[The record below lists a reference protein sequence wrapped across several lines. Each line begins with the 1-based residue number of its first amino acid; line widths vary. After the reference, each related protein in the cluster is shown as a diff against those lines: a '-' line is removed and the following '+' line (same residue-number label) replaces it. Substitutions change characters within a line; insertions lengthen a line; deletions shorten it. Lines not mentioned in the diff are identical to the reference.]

1 MQNKGLIRF
10 LAIAFLL
17 VCLFQLSFSFATRKV
32 ENKARAIAANYV
44 ESEQGQNDIAA
55 CVKKHGNNE
64 MSAAEFKNITSI
76 VTDSLRNVKETYF
89 LDSMANEKIWMGFTY
104 KKCQAREI
112 NLGLDLK
119 GGMNVMLEVSTVDV
133 VKALAN
139 YTNDET
145 FNKAIDMAL
154 EQQKKSVNEDFV
166 SLFYDAIVSIKPD
179 VRLAG
184 YFSSQLTGTT
194 LNDDNATIL
203 SKLKEET
210 SSAYDRTYEIL
221 RKRIDKFGVA
231 QPTIQR
237 LQASERILVELPG
250 VKDPQRVRKLLKGTA
265 QLEFWATFSGDM
277 SDGRLAA
284 EYSRVAGY
292 LQATDEFL
300 ASRAANTGNAD
311 AIDSA
316 ATDAVADS
324 LNEMIAEPLADAG
337 DADAQSEQYKKE
349 HPLMS
354 LFVPMKDANGN
365 AYQPF
370 PPVVFRAVEAD
381 TATVNRMIA
390 EGVRAGKVNPR
401 EVKYLWSVKPVEENS
416 NVFELYA
423 IKIEDFDR
431 NTNLP
436 KAKLDGSVITDARQ
450 DFSNTE
456 GNEISMTMN
465 SEGAHAWKNITHDNV
480 GKCVAIV
487 LDDQVYSAPR
497 VNGEIAGGRS
507 SITGNFTLDE
517 AKDLANVLKSGKL
530 PAPARIVQEAVVGPS
545 LGQESIHK
553 GLISFILAFVIVLIY
568 MVVFY
573 NRAGWVSVV
582 ALVTNVFL
590 LMGVLAS
597 IGAVLTLPGIA
608 GIVLT
613 MAMAVDGNVIIYE
626 RIKEELRVG
635 KSVANAVEEGFK
647 NAMSAII
654 DGQVTTFLLGLV
666 LIMFGSGT
674 IQGFAV
680 TLCIGIVT
688 SLFTSIF
695 ITRLVIDWML
705 NHKKSLNFS
714 FSFTENFMRNVH
726 IDFLGKRKV
735 FYIIGIS
742 AIVICFIGIFG
753 RGLGMGIDFTGGRT
767 YVVRFDQDVNVVD
780 VRASLANEFD
790 EAPEVKSFG
799 PSNQVKITTNIVAED
814 YYDAFRSAHNL
825 AATDTVTDEMVINE
839 KLFAGTKQFFGK
851 SDDGKE
857 ITMRQFSDADV
868 YPYGIIQSEQVEATM
883 ATDMKRSS
891 ILAVLGGLLVIFAYI
906 GIRFKSWR
914 FGVGSVAA
922 LAHDTILIIGLF
934 ALLRGLLPFSLD
946 VDQSFIAAVLTI
958 IGYSIN
964 ATVVIFDRVRENRT
978 LYPKR
983 TLVEHMNDAI
993 NATLARTINTSGTTF
1008 FTLLMMFIF
1017 GGEVIRGFIF
1027 ALLVGVVCGMFS
1039 SVCLACNIVYEVSKK
1054 REEKRLASVKV
1065 K

>member
-17 VCLFQLSFSFATRKV
+17 VCLFQLSFSFATKKV
-32 ENKARAIAANYV
+32 ENKAKAIAANYV
-44 ESEQGQNDIAA
+44 ESEQGQQDIAD
-55 CVKKHGNNE
+55 CVKRHGNSD
-64 MSAAEFKNITSI
+64 MSAAELKNVTSI
-76 VTDSLRNVKETYF
+76 VTDSLRAVKETYF

-104 KKCQAREI
+104 RKCQAREI

-145 FNKAIDMAL
+145 FNKAIEMAL

-166 SLFYDAIVSIKPD
+166 SLFYDAIISIKPD

-194 LNDDNATIL
+194 LNDDNNTIL

-265 QLEFWATFSGDM
+265 QLEFWATYSGDM
-277 SDGRLAA
+277 SDPRLAA
-284 EYSRVAGY
+284 EYNRVAGY
-292 LQATDEFL
+292 LTATDEYL
-300 ASRAANTGNAD
+300 ASRSNIAVAETEAD
-311 AIDSA
+311 TLSADEAEIDSVA
-316 ATDAVADS
+316 EAVA
-324 LNEMIAEPLADAG
+324 ETIPGEAE
-337 DADAQSEQYKKE
+337 ADAQSEQYKKD

-354 LFVPMKDANGN
+354 LFAQWQG
-365 AYQPF
+365 YQPY

-381 TATVNRMIA
+381 TATVNHMIA
-390 EGVRAGKVNPR
+390 EGIRAGKINAR

-416 NVFELYA
+416 NVYELYA

-431 NTNLP
+431 NTNFP

-545 LGQESIHK
+545 LGQESIQK
-553 GLISFILAFVIVLIY
+553 GLISFILAFIIVLIY

-626 RIKEELRVG
+626 RIKEEIRAG
-635 KSVANAVEEGFK
+635 KSIANSVDEGFK

-705 NHKKSLNFS
+705 NHKKKLSFS

-726 IDFLGKRKV
+726 IDFLGRRKM
-735 FYIIGIS
+735 FYIIGVC
-742 AIVICFIGIFG
+742 AIVICFIGIFA
-753 RGLGMGIDFTGGRT
+753 RSLGMGIDFTGGRT

-780 VRASLANEFD
+780 VRASLSNEFE
-790 EAPEVKSFG
+790 EAPEVKSYG

-814 YYDAFRSAHNL
+814 YYEAFRAAHGL
-825 AATDTVTDEMVINE
+825 SATDTITDEMVINE
-839 KLFAGTKQFFGK
+839 KLYAGTKQFFGK

-857 ITMRQFSDADV
+857 ITMRQFADADV

-922 LAHDTILIIGLF
+922 LTHDTILIIGLF
-934 ALLRGLLPFSLD
+934 ALLHGLLPFSLD

-964 ATVVIFDRVRENRT
+964 ATVVIFDRVRENRN
-978 LYPKR
+978 LYPKH
-983 TLVEHMNDAI
+983 TLIEHMNDAI

-1027 ALLVGVVCGMFS
+1027 ALLIGVVCGMFS
-1039 SVCLACNIVYEVSKK
+1039 SVCLACPIVYEVSKR
-1054 REEKRLASVKV
+1054 REEKKLQKI

>member
-10 LAIAFLL
+10 LAIAFVL
-17 VCLFQLSFSFATRKV
+17 VCLFQLSFSFATKKV
-32 ENKARAIAANYV
+32 ENKAKANAAKYV
-44 ESEQGQNDIAA
+44 ESAQGQSDINA
-55 CVKKHGNNE
+55 CVKKQGNSE
-64 MSAAEFKNITSI
+64 LSAAELKNLTAI
-76 VTDSLRNVKETYF
+76 VTDSLRTVKETYY
-89 LDSMANEKIWMGFTY
+89 LDSMANEKVWLGFTY

-145 FNKAIDMAL
+145 FNKAVEMAL

-166 SLFYDAIVSIKPD
+166 SLFYDAIISIKPD

-194 LNDDNATIL
+194 LNDDNNTIL
-203 SKLKEET
+203 AKLKEET

-231 QPTIQR
+231 QPTIQK

-265 QLEFWATFSGDM
+265 QLEFWATYSGDM
-277 SDGRLAA
+277 TDARLLN
-284 EYSRVAGY
+284 EYNRVAGY
-292 LQATDEFL
+292 LTATDEYL
-300 ASRAANTGNAD
+300 AARHNNNTVDSVVTAD
-311 AIDSA
+311 SN
-316 ATDAVADS
+316 AVADS
-324 LNEMIAEPLADAG
+324 VATTEQTELAGVPEAET
-337 DADAQSEQYKKE
+337 DAQSEQYRKE

-354 LFVPMKDANGN
+354 LFAQWQG
-365 AYQPF
+365 YQPY
-370 PPVVFRAVEAD
+370 PPVVFRATEAD
-381 TATVNRMIA
+381 TAAVNRMIA
-390 EGVRAGKVNPR
+390 EGIRAGKINAR

-416 NVFELYA
+416 NIFELYA
-423 IKIEDFDR
+423 IKIEDYDR

-456 GNEISMTMN
+456 GNEISMSMN
-465 SEGAHAWKNITHDNV
+465 SEGAHAWKNITHDNI

-553 GLISFILAFVIVLIY
+553 GLVSFILAFIIVLIY
-568 MVVFY
+568 MVIFY

-626 RIKEELRVG
+626 RIKEELRAG
-635 KSVANAVEEGFK
+635 NSLSNSIDKGFK

-705 NHKKSLNFS
+705 NHKKKINFS
-714 FSFTENFMRNVH
+714 FSFSENFMRNANF
-726 IDFLGKRKV
+726 DFMGKRKV
-735 FYIIGIS
+735 FYIIAAC
-742 AIVICFIGIFG
+742 AIVLCLVGIFG
-753 RGLGMGIDFTGGRT
+753 RHLSMGIDFTGGRT

-780 VRASLANEFD
+780 VRASLADEFD
-790 EAPEVKSFG
+790 EAPEVKSYG
-799 PSNQVKITTNIVAED
+799 PNNQVKITTNIVAED
-814 YYDAFRSAHNL
+814 YYEAYRQAHNL
-825 AATDTVTDEMVINE
+825 SANDTITDEMVINE
-839 KLFAGTKQFFGK
+839 KLFEGTKKYFSK
-851 SDDGKE
+851 TDDGKD
-857 ITMRQFSDADV
+857 ISLAQFSNADI

-914 FGVGSVAA
+914 FGIGSITA

-934 ALLRGLLPFSLD
+934 ALLRGIMPFSLD
-946 VDQSFIAAVLTI
+946 VDQSFIAAILTV

-964 ATVVIFDRVRENRT
+964 ATVVIFDRVRENRS

-983 TLVEHMNDAI
+983 TLIQHMNDAI
-993 NATLARTINTSGTTF
+993 NSTLARTINTSGTTF

-1027 ALLVGVVCGMFS
+1027 ALLIGVLCGMFS
-1039 SVCLACNIVYEVSKK
+1039 SVCLACPIVYEVSKK
-1054 REEKRLASVKV
+1054 REEKRLQANK
-1065 K
+1065 

>member
-10 LAIAFLL
+10 LAIAFVL

-32 ENKARAIAANYV
+32 ENKAKANAVKYV
-44 ESEQGQNDIAA
+44 ESAQGKSDIDACLKRQAGND
-55 CVKKHGNNE
+55 
-64 MSAAEFKNITSI
+64 MSAAELKNLTAI
-76 VTDSLRNVKETYF
+76 VTDSLRATKETYY
-89 LDSMANEKIWMGFTY
+89 LDSMANEKVWMGFTY

-139 YTNDET
+139 YTNDEV

-154 EQQKKSVNEDFV
+154 EQQKKSVNENFV
-166 SLFYDAIVSIKPD
+166 SLFYDAIISIKPD

-184 YFSSQLTGTT
+184 YFSGQLTGTT
-194 LNDDNATIL
+194 LNDDNNTIL
-203 SKLKEET
+203 AKLREET

-265 QLEFWATFSGDM
+265 QLEFWATYSGDM
-277 SDGRLAA
+277 TDSRLLN
-284 EYSRVAGY
+284 EYNRVSGY
-292 LQATDEFL
+292 LTATDEYL
-300 ASRAANTGNAD
+300 ASKANLNAET
-311 AIDSA
+311 ADSNA
-316 ATDAVADS
+316 VVDSTAVAETPAPVS
-324 LNEMIAEPLADAG
+324 NEVDQ
-337 DADAQSEQYKKE
+337 QSEQYKKD

-354 LFVPMKDANGN
+354 LFAQ
-365 AYQPF
+365 YQGYPVY
-370 PPVVFRAVEAD
+370 PPIVFRATEAD

-390 EGVRAGKVNPR
+390 EGVKAGKVNAR
-401 EVKYLWSVKPVEENS
+401 EVKYLWSVKPIEEGS

-423 IKIEDFDR
+423 IKIEDYDR
-431 NTNLP
+431 NTNFP

-507 SITGNFTLDE
+507 SITGSFTLDE

-553 GLISFILAFVIVLIY
+553 GLVSFILAFIIVLIY

-626 RIKEELRVG
+626 RIKEELRAG
-635 KSVANAVEEGFK
+635 KSLANAVDEGFK

-705 NHKKSLNFS
+705 NHKKKLNFS
-714 FSFTENFMRNVH
+714 FSFTENFMRDAK
-726 IDFLGKRKV
+726 IDFMGKRKV
-735 FYIIGIS
+735 FYIIGIC
-742 AIVICFIGIFG
+742 AIVLCFIGIFG
-753 RGLGMGIDFTGGRT
+753 RHLSMGIDFTGGRT

-780 VRASLANEFD
+780 VRSSLAAQFE
-790 EAPEVKSFG
+790 EAPEVKSYG
-799 PSNQVKITTNIVAED
+799 PNNQVKITTNIVAED
-814 YYDAFRSAHNL
+814 YYDAYREAHNL
-825 AATDTVTDEMVINE
+825 SASDTITDEMVINE
-839 KLFAGTKQFFGK
+839 KLFAGTKQYFNK
-851 SDDGKE
+851 TDDGKE
-857 ITMRQFSDADV
+857 ISLQQFADAEV

-883 ATDMKRSS
+883 ATDMKRNS

-906 GIRFKSWR
+906 GIRFRSWR

-922 LAHDTILIIGLF
+922 LTHDTILIIGMF

-946 VDQSFIAAVLTI
+946 VDQSFIAAVLTV

-983 TLVEHMNDAI
+983 DLVQHMNDAI

-1027 ALLVGVVCGMFS
+1027 ALLVGVVCGVFS
-1039 SVCLACNIVYEVSKK
+1039 SVCLACPIVYEVSKR
-1054 REEKRLASVKV
+1054 REAKRLNADNK
-1065 K
+1065 

>member
-10 LAIAFLL
+10 LAIAFVL
-17 VCLFQLSFSFATRKV
+17 VCLFQLSFSFATKSV
-32 ENKARAIAANYV
+32 ENKAKATAVKYV
-44 ESEQGQNDIAA
+44 ESEQGKSDIDV
-55 CVKKHGNNE
+55 CLKRQGNSD
-64 MSAAEFKNITSI
+64 MSAAELKNLTAI
-76 VTDSLRNVKETYF
+76 VTDSLRTAKETYY
-89 LDSMANEKIWMGFTY
+89 LDSMANEKVWMGFTY

-139 YTNDET
+139 YTNDEV
-145 FNKAIDMAL
+145 FNKAIEMAL

-166 SLFYDAIVSIKPD
+166 SLFYDAIISIKPD

-184 YFSSQLTGTT
+184 YFSSQLTGST
-194 LNDDNATIL
+194 LNDDNNTIL
-203 SKLKEET
+203 AKLKEET

-265 QLEFWATFSGDM
+265 QLEFWATYSGDM
-277 SDGRLAA
+277 SDTRYLN
-284 EYSRVAGY
+284 EYNRVSGY
-292 LQATDEFL
+292 LTATDEYL
-300 ASRAANTGNAD
+300 ASKTNLADEAADT
-311 AIDSA
+311 SV
-316 ATDAVADS
+316 VADS
-324 LNEMIAEPLADAG
+324 TSAETDAPSVASVES
-337 DADAQSEQYKKE
+337 DPQSEQYKKD

-354 LFVPMKDANGN
+354 LFAQWQGYPV
-365 AYQPF
+365 Y
-370 PPVVFRAVEAD
+370 PPVVFRATEAD
-381 TATVNRMIA
+381 TAVVNRMIA
-390 EGVRAGKVNPR
+390 EGIKAGKVNAR
-401 EVKYLWSVKPVEENS
+401 EVKYLWSVKPVEEGS

-423 IKIEDFDR
+423 IKIEDYDR

-456 GNEISMTMN
+456 GNEISMSMN

-507 SITGNFTLDE
+507 SITGNFTLEE

-553 GLISFILAFVIVLIY
+553 GLVSFILAFIIVLIY

-582 ALVTNVFL
+582 ALITNVFL

-626 RIKEELRVG
+626 RIKEELRAG
-635 KSVANAVEEGFK
+635 KSVATAVDEGFK

-705 NHKKSLNFS
+705 NHKKKINFS
-714 FSFTENFMRNVH
+714 FKFSENFMRNANV
-726 IDFLGKRKV
+726 DFMGKRKV
-735 FYIIGIS
+735 FYIIAVC
-742 AIVICFIGIFG
+742 AIVICFVGIFG
-753 RGLGMGIDFTGGRT
+753 RNLSMGIDFTGGRT
-767 YVVRFDQDVNVVD
+767 YVVRFDKDVNVVD
-780 VRASLANEFD
+780 VRSSLANEFE
-790 EAPEVKSFG
+790 EAPEVKSYG
-799 PSNQVKITTNIVAED
+799 PSNQVKITTNIDASE
-814 YYDAFRSAHNL
+814 YYEAYRTAHNL
-825 AATDTVTDEMVINE
+825 SESDTITDEMVINE
-839 KLFAGTKQFFGK
+839 RLFAGTKQYFGK
-851 SDDGKE
+851 TDDGKD
-857 ITMRQFSDADV
+857 ITMQQFADAEV

-906 GIRFKSWR
+906 GIRFRSWR
-914 FGVGSVAA
+914 FGVGSVVA
-922 LAHDTILIIGLF
+922 LTHDTILIIGMF
-934 ALLRGLLPFSLD
+934 ALLRGLLPFNLD
-946 VDQSFIAAVLTI
+946 VDQSFIAAVLTV

-964 ATVVIFDRVRENRT
+964 ATVVIFDRVRENRA

-983 TLVEHMNDAI
+983 TMIQHMNDAI

-1027 ALLVGVVCGMFS
+1027 ALLVGVLCGMFS
-1039 SVCLACNIVYEVSKK
+1039 SVCIACPIVYEVSKR
-1054 REEKRLASVKV
+1054 REAKSLKTAN
-1065 K
+1065 

>member
-10 LAIAFLL
+10 LAIAFVL

-32 ENKARAIAANYV
+32 ENKAKANAVKYV
-44 ESEQGQNDIAA
+44 ESAQGKSDIDA
-55 CVKKHGNNE
+55 CLKRQAGSD
-64 MSAAEFKNITSI
+64 MSAAELKNLTAI
-76 VTDSLRNVKETYF
+76 VTDSLRATKETYY
-89 LDSMANEKIWMGFTY
+89 LDSMANEKVWMGFTY
-104 KKCQAREI
+104 RKCQAREI

-139 YTNDET
+139 YTNDEV

-154 EQQKKSVNEDFV
+154 EQQKKSVNENFV

-184 YFSSQLTGTT
+184 YFSGQLTGTT
-194 LNDDNATIL
+194 LNDDNNTIL

-265 QLEFWATFSGDM
+265 QLEFWATYSGDM
-277 SDGRLAA
+277 ADSRLLN
-284 EYSRVAGY
+284 EYNRVAGY
-292 LQATDEFL
+292 LTATDEYM
-300 ASRAANTGNAD
+300 ASKGNLNAE
-311 AIDSA
+311 
-316 ATDAVADS
+316 VADS
-324 LNEMIAEPLADAG
+324 NAVVDSSAVAEAPAPVSNEVDQ
-337 DADAQSEQYKKE
+337 QSEQYKKD

-354 LFVPMKDANGN
+354 LFAQWQGYPV
-365 AYQPF
+365 Y
-370 PPVVFRAVEAD
+370 PPVVFRATEAD
-381 TATVNRMIA
+381 TAAVNRMIA
-390 EGVRAGKVNPR
+390 EGVKAGKVNAR
-401 EVKYLWSVKPVEENS
+401 EVKYLWSVKPIEEGS

-423 IKIEDFDR
+423 IKIEDYDR

-450 DFSNTE
+450 DFSTAE

-465 SEGAHAWKNITHDNV
+465 SEGAHAWKNITHDNI

-507 SITGNFTLDE
+507 SITGSFTLDE

-553 GLISFILAFVIVLIY
+553 GLVSFILAFIIVLIY
-568 MVVFY
+568 MVIFY

-626 RIKEELRVG
+626 RIKEELRAG
-635 KSVANAVEEGFK
+635 KSLANAVDEGFK

-674 IQGFAV
+674 VQGFAV

-705 NHKKSLNFS
+705 NHKKKLNFS
-714 FSFTENFMRNVH
+714 FSFTENFMRNSK
-726 IDFLGKRKV
+726 IDFMGKRKV

-742 AIVICFIGIFG
+742 AIVLCLVGIFG
-753 RGLGMGIDFTGGRT
+753 RHLSMGIDFTGGRT

-780 VRASLANEFD
+780 VRSSLAAQFD
-790 EAPEVKSFG
+790 EAPEVKSYG
-799 PSNQVKITTNIVAED
+799 PNNQVKITTNIVAED
-814 YYDAFRSAHNL
+814 YYEAYREAHNL
-825 AATDTVTDEMVINE
+825 SAGDTITDEMVINE
-839 KLFAGTKQFFGK
+839 KLFAGTKQYFSK
-851 SDDGKE
+851 TDDGKE
-857 ITMRQFSDADV
+857 ISLLQFADAEV

-883 ATDMKRSS
+883 ATDMRRNS

-906 GIRFKSWR
+906 GIRFRSWR

-922 LAHDTILIIGLF
+922 LTHDTLLIIGIF

-946 VDQSFIAAVLTI
+946 VDQSFIAAVLTV

-964 ATVVIFDRVRENRT
+964 ATVVIFDRVRENRN

-983 TLVEHMNDAI
+983 DLVQHMNDAI

-1027 ALLVGVVCGMFS
+1027 ALLVGVVCGVFS
-1039 SVCLACNIVYEVSKK
+1039 SVCLACPIVYEVSKK
-1054 REEKRLASVKV
+1054 REAKRLNAGNK
-1065 K
+1065 

>member
-17 VCLFQLSFSFATRKV
+17 VCLFQLSFSFATKRI
-32 ENKARAIAANYV
+32 ENKAKAIAANYV
-44 ESEQGQNDIAA
+44 ESEQGQQDIAA
-55 CVKKHGNNE
+55 CVKRHGNND
-64 MSAAEFKNITSI
+64 MSAAELKNVTSI
-76 VTDSLRNVKETYF
+76 VTDSLRNAKETYF
-89 LDSMANEKIWMGFTY
+89 LDSMANEKVWMGFTY

-145 FNKAIDMAL
+145 FNKAIEMAL
-154 EQQKKSVNEDFV
+154 ENQKKSVNEDFV
-166 SLFYDAIVSIKPD
+166 SLFYDAIISIKPD

-194 LNDDNATIL
+194 LNDDNNTIL

-265 QLEFWATFSGDM
+265 QLEFWATYSGDM
-277 SDGRLAA
+277 SDPRLLD
-284 EYSRVAGY
+284 EYNRVAGY
-292 LQATDEFL
+292 LTATDEYL
-300 ASRAANTGNAD
+300 ASRANTSAPDAENDTVAAEANVTDTVAE
-311 AIDSA
+311 AVIDPLPGEA
-316 ATDAVADS
+316 A
-324 LNEMIAEPLADAG
+324 M
-337 DADAQSEQYKKE
+337 DAQSEQFKKE

-354 LFVPMKDANGN
+354 LMAQRQYAP
-365 AYQPF
+365 Y
-370 PPVVFRAVEAD
+370 PPVVFYATEAD
-381 TATVNRMIA
+381 TAAVNRMIA
-390 EGVRAGKVNPR
+390 EGVRAGKVNAR

-416 NVFELYA
+416 NVYELYA

-456 GNEISMTMN
+456 GNEISMSMN

-553 GLISFILAFVIVLIY
+553 GLVSFILAFVIVLIY
-568 MVVFY
+568 MVFFY

-582 ALVTNVFL
+582 ALITNVFL

-626 RIKEELRVG
+626 RIKEELRLG
-635 KSVANAVEEGFK
+635 KSVANAVDEGFK

-705 NHKKSLNFS
+705 NHKKKLDFS
-714 FSFTENFMRNVH
+714 FSFTENFMRDVH
-726 IDFLGKRKV
+726 INFLEKRKV
-735 FYIIGIS
+735 FYIIGVC
-742 AIVICFIGIFG
+742 AIVICFIGIFA

-780 VRASLANEFD
+780 VRASLANEFE
-790 EAPEVKSFG
+790 EAPEVKSYG

-814 YYDAFRSAHNL
+814 YYDAYRAAHNM
-825 AATDTVTDEMVINE
+825 TVKDTITDEMVINE
-839 KLFAGTKQFFGK
+839 KLYAGTKQFFGK
-851 SDDGKE
+851 TDDGKE
-857 ITMRQFSDADV
+857 ISMRQFSDADV

-964 ATVVIFDRVRENRT
+964 ATVVIFDRVRENRN

-983 TLVEHMNDAI
+983 TLIEHMNDAI

-1027 ALLVGVVCGMFS
+1027 ALLIGIICGMFS
-1039 SVCLACNIVYEVSKK
+1039 SVCLACPIVYEVSKK
-1054 REEKRLASVKV
+1054 REEKRLKAIK
-1065 K
+1065 

>member
-10 LAIAFLL
+10 LAITFVL
-17 VCLFQLSFSFATRKV
+17 VCLFQLSFSFVTRNV
-32 ENKARAIAANYV
+32 ENNAKKVAANYV
-44 ESEQGQNDIAA
+44 GSAQGQKDIDA
-55 CVKKHGNNE
+55 CVNRLVGSD
-64 MSAAEFKNITSI
+64 MSAAERNYLVSTI
-76 VTDSLRNVKETYF
+76 TDSLRKTKETHF
-89 LDSMANEKIWMGFTY
+89 LDSMANEKIWLGFTY

-139 YTNDET
+139 YTKDET
-145 FNKAIDMAL
+145 FNKAIEKAL
-154 EQQKKSVNEDFV
+154 EDQKKVVNEDFV
-166 SLFYDAIVSIKPD
+166 SLFYKAITSIDPN
-179 VRLAG
+179 VRLSK
-184 YFSSQLTGTT
+184 YFSGRLSGITMNET
-194 LNDDNATIL
+194 DNAVVL
-203 SKLKEET
+203 AKLKEET

-231 QPTIQR
+231 QPSIQR

-265 QLEFWATFSGDM
+265 QLEFWAT
-277 SDGRLAA
+277 
-284 EYSRVAGY
+284 YSVDDKKPQTLTDYNRVLGY
-292 LQATDEFL
+292 LTATDEYLAKRGHLTEDTAATAGDNEAIAENTDSL
-300 ASRAANTGNAD
+300 ASVDTN
-311 AIDSA
+311 
-316 ATDAVADS
+316 AVAKNNDNAEDHPLTS
-324 LNEMIAEPLADAG
+324 LNRPIQAENGQMIP
-337 DADAQSEQYKKE
+337 
-349 HPLMS
+349 
-354 LFVPMKDANGN
+354 
-365 AYQPF
+365 AY
-370 PPVVFRAVEAD
+370 PPVVFRAAEAD
-381 TATVNRMIA
+381 TAAVNRMIA
-390 EGVRAGKVNPR
+390 EGVAAGKINAR
-401 EVKYLWSVKPVEENS
+401 EVKYLWSVKPSKGTANI
-416 NVFELYA
+416 FELYA
-423 IKIEDFDR
+423 IKIEDYDR

-436 KAKLDGSVITDARQ
+436 KAKLEGDVITDARQ
-450 DFSNTE
+450 DFSNNN
-456 GNEISMTMN
+456 GNEISMKMN
-465 SEGAHAWKNITHDNV
+465 SEGARAWKNITHDNI

-497 VNGEIAGGRS
+497 VNGEIPGGS
-507 SITGNFTLDE
+507 SEITGDFTLEE

-530 PAPARIVQEAVVGPS
+530 PAPAKIVQEAVVGPS
-545 LGQESIHK
+545 LGQESIQK
-553 GLISFILAFVIVLIY
+553 GLISFILAFIIVLIY

-573 NRAGWVSVV
+573 NRAGWVSVL

-626 RIKEELRVG
+626 RIKEELRAG
-635 KSVANAVEEGFK
+635 KSVANAVQDGFS
-647 NAMSAII
+647 NAYSAII

-695 ITRLVIDWML
+695 ITRLAIDWML
-705 NHKKSLNFS
+705 NHKKKINFS
-714 FSFTENFMRNVH
+714 FSFSENFMRNAH
-726 IDFLGKRKV
+726 FDFLGKRKV
-735 FYIIGIS
+735 FYIIGIC
-742 AIVICFIGIFG
+742 AIVLCFIGIFG
-753 RGLGMGIDFTGGRT
+753 RHLSMGIDFTGGRT

-780 VRASLANEFD
+780 VRASLAKEFS

-799 PSNQVKITTNIVAED
+799 PNNQVKITTNINAED
-814 YYDAFRSAHNL
+814 YYDQYRTAHNL
-825 AATDTVTDEMVINE
+825 GANDTITDEMVINE
-839 KLFAGTKQFFGK
+839 KLFAGTKQYFNAMEN
-851 SDDGKE
+851 GKE
-857 ITMRQFSDADV
+857 ITMQQFADADL

-891 ILAVLGGLLVIFAYI
+891 VLAVIGGLLVIFAYI

-964 ATVVIFDRVRENRT
+964 ATVVIFDRVRENRN

-983 TLVEHMNDAI
+983 DLTQHINDAI

-1027 ALLVGVVCGMFS
+1027 ALLIGVVCGMFS
-1039 SVCLACNIVYEVSKK
+1039 SVCLACPIVYEVSKR
-1054 REEKRLASVKV
+1054 REAKALKN
-1065 K
+1065 